1 MKWFNFESSEKNY
14 NDCEPE
20 GMLGYL
26 SPEALKHA
34 IVVNN
39 LEIFQNSPECV
50 SGGRMLEV
58 SRQFTYRLRQVADL
72 VEEPLDPHHGEE
84 RVHNPGETFSAEQ
97 YPPYPPQKTVPIP
110 VTTDD
115 YEHRQTGSHSP
126 SWMASHK
133 A

>member
-1 MKWFNFESSEKNY
+1 MKWFNFELSEKIY

-20 GMLGYL
+20 GMLVYL

-34 IVVNN
+34 IVVND
-39 LEIFQNSPECV
+39 LEVFQNSPECV

-58 SRQFTYRLRQVADL
+58 SRQFTYHLRQVADL
-72 VEEPLDPHHGEE
+72 VEEPLDPRHGEE
-84 RVHNPGETFSAEQ
+84 RGHNSGETFSAEQ
-97 YPPYPPQKTVPIP
+97 YPPQKTGPIP
-110 VTTDD
+110 ATTDV
-115 YEHRQTGSHSP
+115 YEHRQTDSHAP

>member
-20 GMLGYL
+20 GMLVYL

-34 IVVNN
+34 IVVND

-50 SGGRMLEV
+50 SGGRLLEV

-72 VEEPLDPHHGEE
+72 VEEPLAIRHG
-84 RVHNPGETFSAEQ
+84 VVKDQNSVETLSAEQ
-97 YPPYPPQKTVPIP
+97 YPKKKTSPIP
-110 VTTDD
+110 ASKDD
-115 YEHRQTGSHSP
+115 YEQRQTGSYSP
-126 SWMASHK
+126 SSSQK
-133 A
+133 D